1 MTNIALAS
9 VKEPRILPKI
19 REIVFMGGAAINPGN
34 TTAKAE
40 FNIYVD
46 PHAAPVVLSSGCR
59 LVMHGLAVTHQAR
72 SEERRVGKECVSTGR
87 SRWWPYPYK
96 NKITFKAQNIQKQ

>member
-46 PHAAPVVLSSGCR
+46 PHAAQVVLSSGCR
-59 LVMHGLAVTHQAR
+59 LVMHGLDVTHQAIKTP
-72 SEERRVGKECVSTGR
+72 ERLNAISSDEQRGGEGVVSTCR
-87 SRWWPYPYK
+87 LRWS
-96 NKITFKAQNIQKQ
+96 AEH